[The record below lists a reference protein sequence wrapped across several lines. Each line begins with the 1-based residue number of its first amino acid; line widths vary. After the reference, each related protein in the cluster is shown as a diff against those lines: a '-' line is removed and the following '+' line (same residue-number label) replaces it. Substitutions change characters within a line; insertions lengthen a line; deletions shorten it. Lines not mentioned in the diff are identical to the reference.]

1 MTKHTRTAP
10 PVQPVPMRGGDSP
23 LTFDLPATRKAQ
35 RQADAKLDEAAPLR
49 YVPSMG
55 KNMRATSQWSKEQQ
69 KAAHDA
75 LIAWNKP

>member
-10 PVQPVPMRGGDSP
+10 PVD
-23 LTFDLPATRKAQ
+23 TRQ
-35 RQADAKLDEAAPLR
+35 EESLRDRRHRQYRADALLDAAAPLR

-55 KNMRATSQWSKEQQ
+55 KRLRQSEWSDAMKRD
-69 KAAHDA
+69 ARWA